1 MLEIMY
7 KFYFKIIM
15 LKLIYL
21 HYIPYI
27 LSIYNKY
34 YVKIL
39 ELFDKKKTI
48 SILYRF
54 YIDFKDY
61 YYTFFRNLIV
71 TILFIYLKD

>member
-1 MLEIMY
+1 
-7 KFYFKIIM
+7 M